1 MIGAIIGDMVGSIYE
16 FNNIKDKRFFL
27 LTKCSTIT
35 DDSFMTMAISR
46 ALLDCDEDIK
56 EKRDG
61 YEQKLYDK
69 CIEYMVYY
77 GRRFPDAGYGSRF
90 AKWLKDESRK
100 PYGSY
105 GNGSAMRVSP
115 VGWFC
120 DSLEDT
126 LRIAVITASPSHNHE
141 EGIKGAQAIAAGIYL
156 LRTGSS
162 KDEFKK
168 YITDTFGYNL
178 DRKLDDIRPDYS
190 FHVSCEKSVPEAI
203 IAFLEGES
211 FEDVIRNAV
220 SLGGDS
226 DTIACMAGAL
236 AEAIYEIPEEIRAS
250 VKENLIE
257 QREVTRK
264 DFDFYNLV
272 VIGKKSKAFGEQ
284 SFNMPNPW
292 EYPLDHSIEEFYKG
306 FHDRLRDQV
315 EINFENGKRVGTIE
329 LMKELYEEIKVLEP
343 GKGCDKRLLEIAEYF
358 GYIKRYST
366 CMKICDSII
375 ESGAD
380 AETGKKANQL
390 KEDLRTFY
398 FISRGIISWDR

>member
-16 FNNIKDKRFFL
+16 FNNILDKRFFL
-27 LTKCSTIT
+27 LTKYSTIT
-35 DDSFMTMAISR
+35 DDSAMTMAISR
-46 ALLDCDEDIK
+46 ALLDCEKDIK

-69 CIEYMVYY
+69 CVEYMVYY
-77 GRRFPDAGYGSRF
+77 GKRFPDAGYGRRF
-90 AKWLKDESRK
+90 AKWLKDENRK

-105 GNGSAMRVSP
+105 GNGAAMRVSP

-126 LRIAVITASPSHNHE
+126 LRIAEITASPSHNHE

-162 KDEFKK
+162 KEEIKK
-168 YITDTFGYNL
+168 YITDTFGYDL
-178 DRKLDDIRPDYS
+178 DRKLDDIRPSYS
-190 FHVSCEKSVPEAI
+190 FHVSCQKSVPEAI

-236 AEAIYEIPEEIRAS
+236 AETVYEIPASIRDS

-257 QREVTRK
+257 QREVSRK
-264 DFDFYNLV
+264 DFDFYKLV
-272 VIGKKSKAFGEQ
+272 VVGKKNKAFGDQ
-284 SFNMPNPW
+284 SFDIPNPW
-292 EYPLDHSIEEFYKG
+292 EFPIERQWTEEFCQELRERLKRKIDNTFG
-306 FHDRLRDQV
+306 KSKRIRSLEFADGIERELIKLKPGTEHDQ
-315 EINFENGKRVGTIE
+315 
-329 LMKELYEEIKVLEP
+329 
-343 GKGCDKRLLEIAEYF
+343 RLLEIAEYYA
-358 GYIKRYST
+358 YIGDGSKCVNICT
-366 CMKICDSII
+366 CII
-375 ESGAD
+375 EK
-380 AETGKKANQL
+380 GKEEGVKKQAT
-390 KEDLRTFY
+390 KLRDDMILRHHITH
-398 FISRGIISWDR
+398 GIIE

>member
-16 FNNIKDKRFFL
+16 FNNILDKRFFL
-27 LTKCSTIT
+27 LTKYSTIT
-35 DDSFMTMAISR
+35 DDSAMTMAIAR
-46 ALLDCDEDIK
+46 ALLDCDKDIK
-56 EKRDG
+56 EKREG

-77 GRRFPDAGYGSRF
+77 GKRFPDAGYGRRF
-90 AKWLKDESRK
+90 AQWLKDENRK

-105 GNGSAMRVSP
+105 GNGAAMRVSP

-126 LRIAVITASPSHNHE
+126 LHIAEITASPSHNHE

-162 KDEFKK
+162 KDEVKK
-168 YITDTFGYNL
+168 YITDTFGYDL
-178 DRKLDDIRPDYS
+178 DRKLDDIRPTYT
-190 FHVSCEKSVPEAI
+190 FHVSCQKSVPEAI

-236 AEAIYEIPEEIRAS
+236 AETIYQIPAEIRDS

-257 QREVTRK
+257 QREVSRK
-264 DFDFYNLV
+264 DFDFYNFV
-272 VIGKKSKAFGEQ
+272 VLGKKNKAFGDQ
-284 SFNMPNPW
+284 SFDIPDPW
-292 EYPLDHSIEEFYKG
+292 ELPGEKPWTIEFYQELKERLKG
-306 FHDRLRDQV
+306 KIDKAFGNDKQIGSAKYTD
-315 EINFENGKRVGTIE
+315 EIA
-329 LMKELYEEIKVLEP
+329 KELVKLKP
-343 GKGCDKRLLEIAEYF
+343 GTGHDKRLLEIAEYYAF
-358 GYIKRYST
+358 MDYDSK
-366 CMKICDSII
+366 CMNICTSII
-375 ESGAD
+375 EKGED
-380 AETGKKANQL
+380 ASVI
-390 KEDLRTFY
+390 KEATKLREDIILRHH
-398 FISRGIISWDR
+398 ISHGIIE